1 MRVRRSVAHFG
12 PTEWGL
18 STVLAL
24 TWGSSFLLIALAIEH
39 FDPAVVPLGRSIIG
53 AAALWFFPGARE
65 RIPRTDWPRIAL
77 LGLVWMALPF
87 LLFPLAEQSVASSV
101 AGMMNGGLPVV
112 IAAVTAVWVRRMPS
126 KQRIGAIALGFIGI
140 VVVALPAV
148 RSDAAEERIADTLG
162 IGWLVLALL
171 GYAVGS
177 NLARPLQAQYAP
189 ARLLMRVQLAAA
201 LWMLPFGAPAL
212 TRSEF
217 AWSSTLALVLLGV
230 MGTGVAFVAFGTL
243 LERTGITRAMI
254 PTYFT
259 PIVGLVL
266 GVMLN
271 AESLA
276 PLSVVGMV
284 IVIASAWMTSKP
296 DDRDVLLSDSRNRD

>member
-1 MRVRRSVAHFG
+1 M
-12 PTEWGL
+12 
-18 STVLAL
+18 
-24 TWGSSFLLIALAIEH
+24 
-39 FDPAVVPLGRSIIG
+39 AV
-53 AAALWFFPGARE
+53 
-65 RIPRTDWPRIAL
+65 
-77 LGLVWMALPF
+77 PF
-87 LLFPLAEQSVASSV
+87 LLFPLAEQTVASSV

-112 IAAVTAVWVRRMPS
+112 IAAVTALWVRRVPS
-126 KQRIGAIALGFIGI
+126 VQRIGAITLGFIGI

-148 RSDAAEERIADTLG
+148 RSDAAEQPIADILG
-162 IGWLVLALL
+162 ITLLAFALL

-177 NLARPLQAQYAP
+177 NLARPLQAVYSP
-189 ARLLMRVQLAAA
+189 ARLLIRVQLAAA
-201 LWMLPFGAPAL
+201 VWMLPFGAPAL

-217 AWSSTLALVLLGV
+217 AWSSAIALVVLGV

-266 GVMLN
+266 GVAFK
-271 AESLA
+271 AESIA
-276 PLSVVGMV
+276 PLSIMGMV

-296 DDRDVLLSDSRNRD
+296 DDRDVMLSDSRDQG